1 MLESGQLYVNETE
14 AVSVSG
20 DAISK
25 MAHVLSNTSRA
36 LNVSRGFM
44 DGTGRDFFN
53 PFEAI
58 KDDPNTYVY
67 GHSNQNDEVMLKR
80 ASEVFAYFKNIS
92 KLYTDCN
99 NKSGSNATVKS
110 LEKKVMAGVDI
121 VGNDL
126 STWNNQQVA
135 QWKAAQENVP
145 TGLGNMKNYTETSVK
160 RVTNIWHYNVTIW
173 DIIEKDCNRVH
184 KTNSSGSSV
193 GEKIVNSS
201 RLNILRHLDDIANNA
216 TTESSIMENGC
227 DTMYEHFRG
236 YTSIINKQDAEKKRL
251 LNDLCEKMEKQSKTM
266 KNCTV
271 NRTSLRWL
279 EHRFNETVRE
289 MVERMNNSLTQLI
302 DVEKEVLTK
311 VGAMVVSKRD
321 AICNDSKRLKSMNVT
336 LRDVEN
342 KKLSDA
348 SSIYDLNA
356 SIAKAQSEA
365 AKALGS
371 SLASMGNISLIEMV
385 ADDSHTEISCAYHVR
400 AEVERAAHKVSKI
413 KMTAQRLLMRL

>member
-1 MLESGQLYVNETE
+1 
-14 AVSVSG
+14 
-20 DAISK
+20 

-53 PFEAI
+53 AFEAI
-58 KDDPNTYVY
+58 KDFPDKYVY
-67 GHSNQNDEVMLKR
+67 DHSNQNDDKMSKR
-80 ASEVFAYFKNIS
+80 TSEVLEFFRNIS
-92 KLYTDCN
+92 KLYTDCKN
-99 NKSGSNATVKS
+99 ESGLNVTVES
-110 LEKKVMAGVDI
+110 LEREVMVKVDNVSQSLSKWKDKQVAEWKDAQKKVP
-121 VGNDL
+121 
-126 STWNNQQVA
+126 TWL
-135 QWKAAQENVP
+135 EN
-145 TGLGNMKNYTETSVK
+145 MRNYTEISSGSK
-160 RVTNIWHYNVTIW
+160 IKNIWQYDVTIW
-173 DIIEKDCNRVH
+173 DIIKKDCNRVH
-184 KTNSSGSSV
+184 ENNYSDTPV
-193 GEKIVNSS
+193 REKIIDSS
-201 RLNILRHLDDIANNA
+201 RLNLLRHLNDIANNA
-216 TTESSIMENGC
+216 TTNSSILENGC

-321 AICNDSKRLKSMNVT
+321 AICNDSKRLSSMNIT
-336 LRDVEN
+336 LSGFESKRRSAV
-342 KKLSDA
+342 

-385 ADDSHTEISCAYHVR
+385 ADDSHTEISRAYHVR
-400 AEVERAAHKVSKI
+400 AEVERRMRQVSEI
-413 KMTAQRLLMRL
+413 KMTAQCAFNEANDMYGKLDKKRA